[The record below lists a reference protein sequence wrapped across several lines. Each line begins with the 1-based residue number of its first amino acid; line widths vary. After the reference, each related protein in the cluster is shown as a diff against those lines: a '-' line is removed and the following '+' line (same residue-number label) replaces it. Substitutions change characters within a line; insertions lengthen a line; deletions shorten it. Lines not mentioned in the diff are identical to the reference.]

1 MTGSSLARVAVKVI
15 LRTRALLGRGAF
27 GLWHVYSSRLR
38 CSIKCTLGSGIG
50 GENTLN
56 ENIKSADQNR
66 HKRDVAVYCL
76 EMDEK
81 NSSGWE
87 AVLAKKKLQYEG
99 FPCGHPP

>member
-1 MTGSSLARVAVKVI
+1 
-15 LRTRALLGRGAF
+15 
-27 GLWHVYSSRLR
+27 
-38 CSIKCTLGSGIG
+38 
-50 GENTLN
+50 LN

-87 AVLAKKKLQYEG
+87 AVLAKKNYGTRDSHVVTHHSTNLAIHCLTRAERTG
-99 FPCGHPP
+99 SRAFSVL